1 MTILIK
7 KGEGKMKKAHR
18 FSLLLLASAVLVGIS
33 PTCGSTTPTS
43 KPPEISTATSE
54 SGITQPLAETPPS
67 EAPQTQ
73 KQKGISYA
81 SWWPG
86 LYSEPDADLALANLA
101 DTGANWISL
110 SVTQYQDTL
119 NSTVISPTAATPT
132 DADVI
137 HVITQAHGLGLKV
150 MLKPHVD
157 IANDPK
163 NLLWRANIGQDFTEA
178 EWNAWFASYRDFIN
192 HYAQLAQTYGV
203 DQFCVGTEFISSE
216 SRATDWREVITGV
229 RSYYSGPLTYAASQG
244 DETNIAWWDAVDY
257 IGVDAYYELAS
268 ENDPTVA
275 EMKAAWQPHISTLKT
290 LASTWNK
297 PIIFT
302 EIGYRSLDGSSQH
315 PWDPNI
321 GGIVDLQEQA
331 DAYQA
336 TFESVY
342 NQPWFAGMYWWAWET
357 DLFQG
362 GPCDYK
368 YTPYDKPAEEV
379 LRAWY
384 GAPRASKPT
393 PQPDYS
399 RNLVIYTDGPAS
411 GWEDW
416 SWDANVDLASNSPV
430 YSGTQA
436 ISITAQAWGTLQL
449 RHSEFD
455 STPYYWL
462 EFHVRKSSTAQQLG
476 VFVIANDSEL
486 RTRPVDYCRY
496 TDGQPIEPGVWTRV
510 RIPLSDLNASDRL
523 LQSVCI
529 RNLGSQ
535 PSSFWVDEIRLV
547 AASEAH

>member
-1 MTILIK
+1 
-7 KGEGKMKKAHR
+7 MKRQA
-18 FSLLLLASAVLVGIS
+18 LLACVAALIPMLTLTTMTFFVL
-33 PTCGSTTPTS
+33 
-43 KPPEISTATSE
+43 ETAQGQS
-54 SGITQPLAETPPS
+54 QN
-67 EAPQTQ
+67 Q

-86 LYSEPDADLALANLA
+86 LYSDPDADLALANLA

-110 SVTQYQDTL
+110 IVTQYQDTL
-119 NSTVISPTAATPT
+119 TSTIIYPTPGTPT
-132 DADVI
+132 DADLI
-137 HVITQAHGLGLKV
+137 HVITQAHSLGLKV

-157 IANDPK
+157 IASDP
-163 NLLWRANIGQDFTEA
+163 NLWRSYIGQGFTET
-178 EWNAWFASYRDFIN
+178 EWNAWFASYQDFIN
-192 HYAQLAQTYGV
+192 HYAQLAQIYGV
-203 DQFCVGTEFISSE
+203 EQFCVGTELGVSQ
-216 SRATDWREVITGV
+216 SRATDWREVIAGV
-229 RSYYSGPLTYAASQG
+229 RSNYNGPLTYAANHG
-244 DETNIAWWDAVDY
+244 DETSISWWDAVDY
-257 IGVDAYYELAS
+257 IGVDAYYALAS

-275 EMKAAWQPHISTLKT
+275 ELKAAWQPHISTLET

-302 EIGYRSLDGSSQH
+302 EIGYRSQDGASQH
-315 PWDPNI
+315 PWDAQI
-321 GGIVDLQEQA
+321 SGTVDLQEQA

-336 TFESVY
+336 TFESVFD
-342 NQPWFAGMYWWAWET
+342 QSWFAGMYWWAWET

-362 GPCDYK
+362 GPCDDD
-368 YTPYDKPAEEV
+368 YTPYDKPAEDV

-399 RNLVIYTDGPAS
+399 RALAIYTDGLAS

-416 SWDANVDLASNSPV
+416 SWDAGVDLSSNSPV

-436 ISITAQAWGTLQL
+436 ISITALAWGALQL
-449 RHSEFD
+449 RHSDFD
-455 STPYYWL
+455 STPYYRL
-462 EFHVRKSSTAQQLG
+462 EFYVRKSSTAQQLG
-476 VFVIANDSEL
+476 VFVIGNDLEL

-496 TDGQPIEPGVWTRV
+496 TDRQPIEPGLWTRV
-510 RIPLSDLNASDRL
+510 RIPLSDLDASERL

-547 AASEAH
+547 AASWHVYLPMVLRSSQ